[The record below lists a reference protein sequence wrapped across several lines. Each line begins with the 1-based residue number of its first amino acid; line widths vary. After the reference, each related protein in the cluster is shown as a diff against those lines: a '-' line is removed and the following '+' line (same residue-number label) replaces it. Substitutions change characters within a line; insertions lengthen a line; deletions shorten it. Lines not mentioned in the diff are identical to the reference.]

1 MAIGATSFG
10 ATIAEEITLH
20 PPPIRLDRQIATLVV
35 SVALVGLSGCGSPR
49 KGSVDELKQRLE
61 EMAQSQAE
69 AKRRIEELNNRVFI
83 LEDKVDTSRVAL
95 ESSGRPPQLPVI
107 RLRPAE
113 TEDRAEARVDRGD
126 RNTIRDPEDDPEGD
140 LESEPEENPA
150 RSVVE
155 EKRVRYSGAAR
166 AKDGPRPVLK
176 LYGSSDTGSPAPARV
191 VSAPIRGPE
200 PSQVT
205 EKLAVVPLPP
215 RKVARKAAAGTGS
228 VRHEYQSALDMYRSG
243 SYTAAADAFRAFL
256 KRYSRHDYADNAL
269 YWLGE
274 CFYDTKNF
282 RLALTMFRRVVE
294 EYPTGNKAPDALL
307 KMGYSYL
314 KLKENQ
320 NAKTVLAQLVESFPK
335 SQVARLATETLVKI
349 Q

>member
-1 MAIGATSFG
+1 MAIGAMSFG
-10 ATIAEEITLH
+10 ATIAEENTLYR
-20 PPPIRLDRQIATLVV
+20 PPIRSDRQIATLGVL
-35 SVALVGLSGCGSPR
+35 VALAGLSGCGSPPR
-49 KGSVDELKQRLE
+49 GSVDELKQRLE
-61 EMAQSQAE
+61 EMAQSQAQ

-113 TEDRAEARVDRGD
+113 PEDRAEAV
-126 RNTIRDPEDDPEGD
+126 RDPEDNPEDD
-140 LESEPEENPA
+140 LEGEPEESPA

-155 EKRVRYSGAAR
+155 EKRVRYAGAAR
-166 AKDGPRPVLK
+166 AKDGPRPVLR
-176 LYGSSDTGSPAPARV
+176 LYGSQDDGTPAPARV

-215 RKVARKAAAGTGS
+215 RKVARQAAAGTGS
-228 VRHEYQSALDMYRSG
+228 VRHEYQSALEMYRSG
-243 SYTAAADAFRAFL
+243 KHTAAADAFRAFL
-256 KRYSRHDYADNAL
+256 SRYSRHDYADNAL

-274 CFYDTKNF
+274 CFYDTKNY

-314 KLKENQ
+314 KLKEDQ
-320 NAKTVLAQLVESFPK
+320 NARTVLAQLVESFPK